1 MDEKSQQFKE
11 KCEKRLKPIFANK
24 VPEAPLSINLK
35 KMENGFYLVRVLVHL
50 EKGQL
55 GVIKT
60 DILSE
65 LLIDEIYD
73 ELQSKFDFYLKQI
86 ERELFQFDTVTQS
99 DFYNEIDALEDGE
112 YSFKALILED
122 DLVTSKILMRSL
134 RKVGGYCF
142 LEQNPM
148 EALRIIENEDIDILF
163 LDWNL
168 PYYNGESFLK
178 KADVIL
184 QKKEIKHKIP
194 LIVCTSLLKSDIFI
208 PQVHNFKLEEIWNKS
223 YPFSVIFN
231 SIESIVKNE
240 KLSF

>member
-1 MDEKSQQFKE
+1 MDEKSQQFIE
-11 KCEKRLKPIFANK
+11 KCINKLKPIFVNK
-24 VPEAPLSINLK
+24 VPEAPIDIKIK
-35 KMENGFYLVRVLVHL
+35 KMENGFYLVRVLVSL

-55 GVIKT
+55 GAIRT
-60 DILSE
+60 DSLSDILIE
-65 LLIDEIYD
+65 DIYD
-73 ELQSKFDFYLKQI
+73 ELQSKFDFYLNQI
-86 ERELFQFDTVTQS
+86 ERDVFQFDTVTQS
-99 DFYNEIDALEDGE
+99 DFYNEINTLEDAE
-112 YSFKALILED
+112 YKFKVLILED

-134 RKVGGYCF
+134 KKVGGYCF
-142 LEQNPM
+142 VKQNPL
-148 EALRIIENEDIDILF
+148 EALRVIENEDIDMLF

-168 PYYNGESFLK
+168 PYFNGESFLK

-194 LIVCTSLLKSDIFI
+194 LIICTSLLKSDIFI
-208 PQVHNFKLEEIWNKS
+208 PHVHNFKLEEIWNKS